1 MTGEELN
8 QYDAL
13 SEEGKMRYKWA
24 KSRHPNWSHKQI
36 MCYVAVTSESTL
48 SGDDI
53 IMGGM
58 PAMRAYGIKFKTYLD
73 K

>member
-36 MCYVAVTSESTL
+36 MCYIAVISESTL

-58 PAMRAYGIKFKTYLD
+58 PGDESLWD
-73 K
+73 KIQNIFR